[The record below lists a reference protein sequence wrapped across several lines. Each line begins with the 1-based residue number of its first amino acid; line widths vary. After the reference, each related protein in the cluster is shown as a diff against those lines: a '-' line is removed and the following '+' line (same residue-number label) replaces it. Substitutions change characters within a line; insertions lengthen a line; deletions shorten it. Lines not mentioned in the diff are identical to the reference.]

1 MGARTQRN
9 RPRNQRER
17 SLVPVEKD
25 RFEMSA
31 NATSKATV
39 TRGGQ
44 GINRSSNREAL

>member
-1 MGARTQRN
+1 MGTPDAAKPHLGKQV
-9 RPRNQRER
+9 R

-25 RFEMSA
+25 RIVNSQ

-44 GINRSSNREAL
+44 GINRNTLGVL

>member
-1 MGARTQRN
+1 MGTPDAAK
-9 RPRNQRER
+9 PPPDQRER

-44 GINRSSNREAL
+44 GINRNASGVL

>member
-1 MGARTQRN
+1 MGTPDAAK
-9 RPRNQRER
+9 PPPDQRER

-25 RFEMSA
+25 RIVNSQ

-44 GINRSSNREAL
+44 GINRNTLGVL